1 MIKHLK
7 LTTGDELLC
16 EVLSDDEFEVPVR
29 NALRLVSKIQDGY
42 KFYTFKNF
50 MVYQDRRES
59 VQVIRTDH
67 IVSYANPPED
77 LIDEWKRALE
87 EMYADRE
94 MEDGPDEFP
103 DIRGLDSGDD
113 NVIPFKP
120 LVH

>member
-1 MIKHLK
+1 MIRHLK
-7 LTTGDELLC
+7 LTTGDELVC

-77 LIDEWKRALE
+77 LIGEWKRALE

-103 DIRGLDSGDD
+103 DVVGLDSGDD

>member
-1 MIKHLK
+1 MIKQLK
-7 LTTGDELLC
+7 LTTGDEVVC
-16 EVLSDDEFEVPVR
+16 EVLSDDDFEVPVR

-77 LIDEWKRALE
+77 LVTEWQRALE
-87 EMYADRE
+87 EMFADRE
-94 MEDGPDEFP
+94 MEDGPDELP
-103 DIRGLDSGDD
+103 EVTSLDSGD
-113 NVIPFKP
+113 NIIPFKP
-120 LVH
+120 LIH

>member
-1 MIKHLK
+1 
-7 LTTGDELLC
+7 
-16 EVLSDDEFEVPVR
+16 
-29 NALRLVSKIQDGY
+29 
-42 KFYTFKNF
+42 

>member
-7 LTTGDELLC
+7 LTTGDELVC
-16 EVLSDDEFEVPVR
+16 EVLEDNDYEIPVR

-59 VQVIRTDH
+59 VQVIRADH

-77 LIDEWKRALE
+77 LIGEWQRALE

-94 MEDGPDEFP
+94 MENGPDEFP
-103 DIRGLDSGDD
+103 EMNLDSAGD

-120 LVH
+120 LIH

>member
-7 LTTGDELLC
+7 LTTGDELVC

>member
-42 KFYTFKNF
+42 NFYTFKNF